1 MSVEVLAPMPGKIIE
16 VLVNVGD
23 KVSED
28 DELLIL
34 EAMKM
39 ENPVYAPA
47 DGVVK
52 EIRVKKDDTVDSD
65 QLLII
70 IE

>member
-1 MSVEVLAPMPGKIIE
+1 MEVTVPMEGKIVAIK
-16 VLVNVGD
+16 VKVGE
-23 KVSED
+23 KVEED
-28 DELLIL
+28 DEVAVI

-39 ENPVYAPA
+39 EMPVPSPA

-52 EIRVKKDDTVDSD
+52 EILVKVGDKCAAEQT
-65 QLLII
+65 LMI

>member
-1 MSVEVLAPMPGKIIE
+1 MEGKIVAIK
-16 VLVNVGD
+16 VNVGD

-28 DELLIL
+28 DEIAVM

-39 ENPVYAPA
+39 EMPVVCPA

-52 EIRVKKDDTVDSD
+52 EIKVKVGDKVAAE
-65 QLLII
+65 QALMI

>member
-1 MSVEVLAPMPGKIIE
+1 MAEEILATLSGVIVKISMEVGATVK
-16 VLVNVGD
+16 
-23 KVSED
+23 ED
-28 DELLIL
+28 DEVAVI

-39 ENPVYAPA
+39 KTPMYPPR

-52 EIRVKKDDTVDSD
+52 EIRVKVGDFVEEDDV
-65 QLLII
+65 IAV

>member
-1 MSVEVLAPMPGKIIE
+1 MEVTVPMEGKIVAIK
-16 VLVNVGD
+16 VNVGD
-23 KVSED
+23 KVGED
-28 DELLIL
+28 DEIAVM

-39 ENPVYAPA
+39 EMPVVSPV

-52 EIRVKKDDTVDSD
+52 QILVKVGDKCAAE
-65 QLLII
+65 QALMI

>member
-1 MSVEVLAPMPGKIIE
+1 MDVTVPMEGKI
-16 VLVNVGD
+16 VAVKVNVGD
-23 KVSED
+23 KVEED
-28 DELLIL
+28 DEVAVI

-39 ENPVYAPA
+39 EMPVPSPA

-52 EIRVKKDDTVDSD
+52 EIRVKVGDKCAAEQV
-65 QLLII
+65 LMV

>member
-1 MSVEVLAPMPGKIIE
+1 MEVTVPMEGKVVAIK
-16 VLVNVGD
+16 VNVGD
-23 KVSED
+23 KVEED
-28 DELLIL
+28 DEVAVM

-39 ENPVYAPA
+39 EMPVPSPA

-52 EIRVKKDDTVDSD
+52 EIRVKVGDKCAAEQCLMV
-65 QLLII
+65 

>member
-1 MSVEVLAPMPGKIIE
+1 MEGKIVAIK
-16 VLVNVGD
+16 VNVGD

-28 DELLIL
+28 DEIAVM

-39 ENPVYAPA
+39 EMPVVSPA

-52 EIRVKKDDTVDSD
+52 QIMVNVGDKVAAE
-65 QLLII
+65 QALMI

>member
-1 MSVEVLAPMPGKIIE
+1 MEVTVPMEGKIVAIK
-16 VLVNVGD
+16 VKVGD
-23 KVSED
+23 KVGED
-28 DELLIL
+28 DEVAVM

-39 ENPVYAPA
+39 EMPVISPA

-52 EIRVKKDDTVDSD
+52 EILVKVGDKCAAE
-65 QLLII
+65 QALMI

>member
-1 MSVEVLAPMPGKIIE
+1 MEVTVPMEGKIVAIK
-16 VLVNVGD
+16 VKVGD

-28 DELLIL
+28 DEIAVI

-39 ENPVYAPA
+39 EMPVPSPA

-52 EIRVKKDDTVDSD
+52 QILVNVGDKCAAE
-65 QLLII
+65 QALMI

>member
-1 MSVEVLAPMPGKIIE
+1 MEVTVPMEGKVVAIK
-16 VLVNVGD
+16 VNVGD
-23 KVSED
+23 KVEED
-28 DELLIL
+28 DEIAVM

-39 ENPVYAPA
+39 EMPVVCPA

-52 EIRVKKDDTVDSD
+52 EIKVKVGDKVAAE
-65 QLLII
+65 QALMI

>member
-1 MSVEVLAPMPGKIIE
+1 MEVTVPMEGKVAAIK
-16 VLVNVGD
+16 VNVGD
-23 KVSED
+23 KVEED
-28 DELLIL
+28 DELVIM

-39 ENPVYAPA
+39 EMPVPSPA

-52 EIRVKKDDTVDSD
+52 EIKVKVGDKVAAE
-65 QLLII
+65 QVLMI

>member
-1 MSVEVLAPMPGKIIE
+1 MEVTVPMEGKIVAIK
-16 VLVNVGD
+16 VNVGD
-23 KVSED
+23 KVEED
-28 DELLIL
+28 DEVAVM

-39 ENPVYAPA
+39 EMPVPSPV

-52 EIRVKKDDTVDSD
+52 EILVKVGDKCAAE
-65 QLLII
+65 QALMI

>member
-1 MSVEVLAPMPGKIIE
+1 MSVEVLAPMPGKIMD

-39 ENPVYAPA
+39 ENPVYATA

-52 EIRVKKDDTVDSD
+52 EIKVKKDDTVDSD

>member
-1 MSVEVLAPMPGKIIE
+1 MEVTVPMEGKIVAIK
-16 VLVNVGD
+16 VNVGD
-23 KVSED
+23 KVEED
-28 DELLIL
+28 DEVAVM

-39 ENPVYAPA
+39 EMPVPAPA

-52 EIRVKKDDTVDSD
+52 EILVKVGDKCAAEQT
-65 QLLII
+65 LMI

>member
-1 MSVEVLAPMPGKIIE
+1 MSVEVLAPMPGKIVD

-52 EIRVKKDDTVDSD
+52 EIKVKKGDTVDTE
-65 QLLII
+65 QLLLVL
-70 IE
+70 E